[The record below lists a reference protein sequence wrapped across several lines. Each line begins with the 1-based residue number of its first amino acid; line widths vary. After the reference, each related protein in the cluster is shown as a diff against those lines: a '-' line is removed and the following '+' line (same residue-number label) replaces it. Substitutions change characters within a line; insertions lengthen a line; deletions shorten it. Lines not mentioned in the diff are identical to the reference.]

1 MPFPGPSPALL
12 PGLLRRKHVPTDDS
26 LLPERS
32 VSTQRRAHP
41 SDFTPSQ
48 KTPEG
53 VCIKGHLGKGTRWAA
68 LCLTLVLCR
77 VCVVVRALSPGYHN
91 RPTQEPA

>member
-12 PGLLRRKHVPTDDS
+12 PGLLHRTHVPTDDS

-32 VSTQRRAHP
+32 VSAQRRVIQVLHTFSENAR
-41 SDFTPSQ
+41 
-48 KTPEG
+48 EG

-68 LCLTLVLCR
+68 LCLTLVLS
-77 VCVVVRALSPGYHN
+77 RAVLLS
-91 RPTQEPA
+91 EP